1 MSDITTINPATGEQV
16 ATYDYMNTEQI
27 NKIIDESH
35 KAFLQWRETSLEE
48 RVEVIRSIADSLM
61 KHKDELAKL
70 MTEERGKLYS
80 HSLQEVDLC
89 KHICDYTAANGV
101 SALADDEREAS
112 GLKKG
117 IITYQPI
124 GIVYGIQ
131 PWNYPA
137 YQVFRY
143 TIANLMAGN
152 SILLKHASNVTGSGL
167 LIEKIFHESKLPSAL
182 FRALIINHDQ
192 SEQVI
197 NHDKV
202 RGVTLTGSDKA
213 GSVVAQQ
220 AAKAIKKTVM
230 ELGSNDAFIVLD
242 DADLELAVE
251 TCAHARL
258 YNNGETCI
266 AAKRF
271 VVVDSIYD
279 DFKQRIIAKFKEY
292 TLGDPMQDDSKI
304 GPLSS
309 IKQRETLQ
317 QQVEESV
324 SKGATITL
332 GGQIPDGTSGL
343 NPKGAYYPATILE
356 NIEPGQPAYD
366 DELFGPV
373 ASLIRAKDSDD
384 AMRIANDSRYGLGG
398 AIFSKDEDKAI
409 ELAKKY
415 FDTGMVYI
423 NGYDLVHPAL
433 PFGGV
438 KNSGYGR
445 EHGGFGVK
453 EFVNIKSIHVVG
465 KSPEA

>member
-1 MSDITTINPATGEQV
+1 M
-16 ATYDYMNTEQI
+16 
-27 NKIIDESH
+27 
-35 KAFLQWRETSLEE
+35 
-48 RVEVIRSIADSLM
+48 
-61 KHKDELAKL
+61 
-70 MTEERGKLYS
+70 
-80 HSLQEVDLC
+80 
-89 KHICDYTAANGV
+89 
-101 SALADDEREAS
+101 
-112 GLKKG
+112 
-117 IITYQPI
+117 
-124 GIVYGIQ
+124 
-131 PWNYPA
+131 
-137 YQVFRY
+137 
-143 TIANLMAGN
+143 
-152 SILLKHASNVTGSGL
+152 
-167 LIEKIFHESKLPSAL
+167 
-182 FRALIINHDQ
+182 
-192 SEQVI
+192 
-197 NHDKV
+197 
-202 RGVTLTGSDKA
+202 
-213 GSVVAQQ
+213 
-220 AAKAIKKTVM
+220 
-230 ELGSNDAFIVLD
+230 LD

-279 DFKQRIIAKFKEY
+279 DFKSRIIAKFKEY

-332 GGQIPDGTSGL
+332 GGQIPDDASGL